1 MAISGAGR
9 GTIVRDSG
17 PGSTHGVPCAGA
29 TRHSTRRRS
38 RSAAARFMPQ
48 TRLAFLTQQRSW
60 PATFGCSGPYK
71 ITDDRSATDEPN
83 HEATAPPLCGLPIDI
98 SVPRGLLGHHLCP
111 RSSLKDAKMEACLSD
126 AEAHSMLRLLH
137 GEGMGHVASRRRGF
151 CHIGAVGRARCCVIV
166 AVAARHRQ
174 SNTAT

>member
-17 PGSTHGVPCAGA
+17 PGSAHGVPCAGA

-38 RSAAARFMPQ
+38 RSAAARFIPQ
-48 TRLAFLTQQRSW
+48 TARNRRPDRLRLAARGETRARTIARRRQNRAAMPPRHHCAASRS
-60 PATFGCSGPYK
+60 T
-71 ITDDRSATDEPN
+71 SACPW
-83 HEATAPPLCGLPIDI
+83 A
-98 SVPRGLLGHHLCP
+98 VGHFMCP
-111 RSSLKDAKMEACLSD
+111 RSSLKDAKMEACLGD

-137 GEGMGHVASRRRGF
+137 GEGMGHVASRRLGF
-151 CHIGAVGRARCCVIV
+151 CHIDAAGRARCCVLA
-166 AVAARHRQ
+166 AVAMRHRQ